1 MPSFAVMPNFKR
13 CQPNR
18 FVVGVIENS
27 LPPVD
32 PLIMPYPSKVFVQAL
47 STNTD
52 SIFIGPTGVLPSGDG
67 AVYELCVG
75 ASLYLPSHVLTT
87 WKFIS
92 ATAGQNILATYFS
105 GVF

>member
-1 MPSFAVMPNFKR
+1 MPSFAIMPNFKR

-18 FVVGVIENS
+18 FLVGTTEVS
-27 LPPVD
+27 LPSVNR
-32 PLIMPYPSKVFVQAL
+32 LIMPYPSKIFVQAL
-47 STNTD
+47 STNTA
-52 SIFIGPTGVLPSGDG
+52 SIFIGPTSVTTSGDG

-75 ASLYLPSHVLTT
+75 ASLYLPSHVIDT

-92 ATAGQNILATYFS
+92 DTPGQNILATYFS